1 MYVTIP
7 QLHYLWEEQIPPQN
21 MGNTTGKMVIFSAP
35 SGAGKSTLVQY
46 LIPRFPQLSFS
57 ISATSRAP
65 RGEEKEGREYYF
77 LSSAEFLEKVKN
89 NKFLEWEEVYKDTYY
104 GTLASEIERLWD
116 QGKTVIFD
124 IDVEGSI
131 HLKKRFKE
139 RALAVFIQ
147 VPSVEVLE
155 QRLRNR
161 KTDDEEKIAERLAKS
176 TLEMERAVEF
186 DTIIINDDLKTA
198 QLKAEEVL
206 STFLNKP

>member
-1 MYVTIP
+1 
-7 QLHYLWEEQIPPQN
+7 
-21 MGNTTGKMVIFSAP
+21 MGKTTGKMVIFSAP

-57 ISATSRAP
+57 ISATSRPP

-77 LSSAEFLEKVKN
+77 LSSSVFLEKVKN

-139 RALAVFIQ
+139 RALSVFIQ
-147 VPSVEVLE
+147 VPNVDVLA

-161 KTDDEEKIAERLAKS
+161 KTDNEEKIAERLAKS
-176 TLEMERAVEF
+176 TLEMGRAVEF

>member
-77 LSSAEFLEKVKN
+77 LSSSEFLEKVKN

-139 RALAVFIQ
+139 RALSVFIQ
-147 VPSVEVLE
+147 VPNVDVLA

-161 KTDDEEKIAERLAKS
+161 KTDNEEKIAERLAKS
-176 TLEMERAVEF
+176 TLEMGRAVEF

>member
-1 MYVTIP
+1 
-7 QLHYLWEEQIPPQN
+7 
-21 MGNTTGKMVIFSAP
+21 MGKTTGKMVIFSAP

-77 LSSAEFLEKVKN
+77 LSSSEFLEKVKN

-139 RALAVFIQ
+139 RALSVFIQ
-147 VPSVEVLE
+147 VPNVDVLA

-161 KTDDEEKIAERLAKS
+161 KTDNEEKIAERLAKS
-176 TLEMERAVEF
+176 TLEMARAVEF

>member
-1 MYVTIP
+1 MYKTIP

-57 ISATSRAP
+57 ISATSRPP

-77 LSSAEFLEKVKN
+77 LSSSVFLEKVKN

-139 RALAVFIQ
+139 RALSVFIQ
-147 VPSVEVLE
+147 VPNVDVLA

-161 KTDDEEKIAERLAKS
+161 KTDNEEKIAERLAKS
-176 TLEMERAVEF
+176 TLEMGRAVEF

>member
-1 MYVTIP
+1 
-7 QLHYLWEEQIPPQN
+7 
-21 MGNTTGKMVIFSAP
+21 MVIFSAP

-65 RGEEKEGREYYF
+65 RGEEREGREYYF
-77 LSSAEFLEKVKN
+77 LSRSEFLQKAKN
-89 NKFLEWEEVYKDTYY
+89 HEFLEWEEVYKDTYY

-131 HLKKRFKE
+131 NLKKRFKE

-147 VPSVEVLE
+147 SPSIEILS
-155 QRLRNR
+155 QRLQKRQ
-161 KTDDEEKIAERLAKS
+161 TDSEEKIAERIAKAR
-176 TLEMERAVEF
+176 LEMTRATEF

-198 QLKAEEVL
+198 QLKAEEIL
-206 STFLNKP
+206 SDFLNKP

>member
-1 MYVTIP
+1 
-7 QLHYLWEEQIPPQN
+7 

-57 ISATSRAP
+57 ISATSRPP

-77 LSSAEFLEKVKN
+77 LTSSDFLQRAKSN
-89 NKFLEWEEVYKDTYY
+89 QFLEWEEVYKDTYY

-116 QGKTVIFD
+116 EGKTVIFD

-131 HLKKRFKE
+131 NLKKRFKE

-147 VPSVEVLE
+147 VPSVEVLA

-161 KTDDEEKIAERLAKS
+161 KTDNEVKIAERLAKS

-198 QLKAEEVL
+198 QLQAEEIL
-206 STFLNKP
+206 SEFLSKP

>member
-1 MYVTIP
+1 
-7 QLHYLWEEQIPPQN
+7 
-21 MGNTTGKMVIFSAP
+21 MVIFSAP

-57 ISATSRAP
+57 ISATSRPP

-77 LSSAEFLEKVKN
+77 LSSSVFLEKVKN

-139 RALAVFIQ
+139 RALSVFIQ
-147 VPSVEVLE
+147 VPNVDVLA

-161 KTDDEEKIAERLAKS
+161 KTDNEEKIAERLAKS
-176 TLEMERAVEF
+176 TLEMGRAVEF